1 MFRIRCCDNSHLASY
16 LQSKPFIRVEPTDKM
31 NKSKTHQE
39 QNTILAKAVNHLK
52 MELRKSK
59 HEVSSLR
66 HQLQVSREQNV
77 QMAVQQT
84 TLFETIGQFENNL
97 DEVFA
102 NNSFAYVLL
111 STSIK
116 QITAKNP
123 RRSNVSAIDVSTST
137 EINSPMNGNQSTTV
151 DRPHQSTQDDDK
163 DDADILNT
171 AFLVDS
177 EHVSDESIELQRNDG
192 LSTEYQSG
200 AVGVDQKL
208 IKKPSRLPVPLRR
221 SVNFKR
227 NVGDFQP
234 SANDSN
240 QTVMLTRRKR
250 KIVDYREQPIN
261 RKMRRSG

>member
-1 MFRIRCCDNSHLASY
+1 
-16 LQSKPFIRVEPTDKM
+16 M

-39 QNTILAKAVNHLK
+39 QNTVLAKAVNHLK

-59 HEVSSLR
+59 HEVLTLR

-77 QMAVQQT
+77 QLANQQT
-84 TLFETIGQFENNL
+84 NLFDTIGQFENNL

-123 RRSNVSAIDVSTST
+123 RRSDASVIDVSSTSIDIT
-137 EINSPMNGNQSTTV
+137 SPLNISQSNTV
-151 DRPHQSTQDDDK
+151 GKPHQSMQDDDK

-171 AFLVDS
+171 AFLD
-177 EHVSDESIELQRNDG
+177 VSDHGFSESVIVSQRNNSLAPSSNIANG
-192 LSTEYQSG
+192 S
-200 AVGVDQKL
+200 QKL
-208 IKKPSRLPVPLRR
+208 IKKPSRLPVPTRR
-221 SVNFKR
+221 SVNLKR
-227 NVGDFQP
+227 NFNDFQ
-234 SANDSN
+234 SNANESN
-240 QTVMLTRRKR
+240 QTLMLTRRKR
-250 KIVDYREQPIN
+250 KIVNYREQPIN